1 MPTPAPVSSAID
13 ARFVSL
19 ASSTLIYHHCFDFAC
34 HAMRVQPG
42 TTARPGSPRIRCASD
57 PCNIISP
64 SLSQSLSPSPSP
76 SLRLFHSWICAVHG
90 LGQSLSLSL
99 SHSFDRSIALDST
112 SSERKGAVQ
121 SSPCYG
127 MAWHAGAKTGC
138 LICYKSARNTFIL
151 SGLEPWPPDL
161 LGCGTSQAGRTA
173 DRQGQGS
180 HAKEFI
186 INAISSFCS
195 GCRVRDDPRLRLA
208 AAAAGS
214 KEPI

>member
-112 SSERKGAVQ
+112 SSVQ
-121 SSPCYG
+121 SMLWNG
-127 MAWHAGAKTGC
+127 MACGGEDGLPHLLQICAKYFYFVRPQAMASGSARMRHKSSGTHRGSAGAGV
-138 LICYKSARNTFIL
+138 AR
-151 SGLEPWPPDL
+151 
-161 LGCGTSQAGRTA
+161 Q
-173 DRQGQGS
+173 
-180 HAKEFI
+180 
-186 INAISSFCS
+186 
-195 GCRVRDDPRLRLA
+195 RVHHKCDFVVLLRLQ
-208 AAAAGS
+208 S
-214 KEPI
+214 PRRS